1 MNAVQN
7 TVISRIERTT
17 PMKKVTVNLSDET
30 IEDLKTVAEKQGI
43 TLTEAIRKAIA
54 TEKFVQDERDEG
66 AKILVERPGGRVREV
81 EFR

>member
-1 MNAVQN
+1 MA
-7 TVISRIERTT
+7 
-17 PMKKVTVNLSDET
+17 MKKVTVNLSDET
-30 IEDLKTVAEKQGI
+30 IEDLKAVAEKRGI

-66 AKILVERPGGRVREV
+66 AKILIEKPGGRVREV

>member
-30 IEDLKTVAEKQGI
+30 IEDLKAVAEKQGI

>member
-1 MNAVQN
+1 MA
-7 TVISRIERTT
+7 
-17 PMKKVTVNLSDET
+17 MKKVTVNLSDET
-30 IEDLKTVAEKQGI
+30 IEDLKEVAEKRGI

-66 AKILVERPGGRVREV
+66 GKILIEKPGGRVREV

>member
-1 MNAVQN
+1 MA
-7 TVISRIERTT
+7 
-17 PMKKVTVNLSDET
+17 MKKVTVNLSDET
-30 IEDLKTVAEKQGI
+30 IEDLREVASKRGI

-66 AKILVERPGGRVREV
+66 AKILIEKPGERVREV